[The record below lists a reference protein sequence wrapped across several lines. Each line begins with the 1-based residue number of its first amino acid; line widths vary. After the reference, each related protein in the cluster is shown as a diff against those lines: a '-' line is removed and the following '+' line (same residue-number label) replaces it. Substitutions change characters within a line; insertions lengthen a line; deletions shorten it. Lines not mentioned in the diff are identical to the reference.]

1 MTSVNPLDGREIWSF
16 CHKLLFLKKF
26 VSHNSKVGKII
37 VRVYQLKMSA
47 EYDYGHMLLENIWRY
62 IWRIRIMFPEILT

>member
-1 MTSVNPLDGREIWSF
+1 MTSVNLLDGREIWSF
-16 CHKLLFLKKF
+16 CPKLLFLKKF
-26 VSHNSKVGKII
+26 VSRNSTVEKII

-62 IWRIRIMFPEILT
+62 IWRIRTTFPEILT